1 MENEAFR
8 LFGPRLLHL
17 SLISSCSV
25 FFSLLD
31 FSNIGRLAHPHGC
44 DHCRAYHDGEV
55 LFHLRWMRNLTS
67 LGASAMLEEARLR
80 VQDCQKLTLGHLL
93 LEDVYTLRTIGQQGG
108 LATSGEKV
116 V

>member
-1 MENEAFR
+1 
-8 LFGPRLLHL
+8 
-17 SLISSCSV
+17 
-25 FFSLLD
+25 
-31 FSNIGRLAHPHGC
+31 
-44 DHCRAYHDGEV
+44 
-55 LFHLRWMRNLTS
+55 MRNLTS

-80 VQDCQKLTLGHLL
+80 VQDGQKLTLGHLL